1 MSVSIKQIVGS
12 IVSQVETQT
21 LARVTRASVALKNA
35 SMEVLSGPRSG
46 RSYRKPNGGTY
57 IASAPGEPPA
67 ARTSTL
73 MGSFRPLQP
82 DPHTAAIETSVPYAA
97 LLENGTGRMAP
108 RPYRQKTIEKA
119 MPQIEQIMNEPY
131 GIGI

>member
-1 MSVSIKQIVGS
+1 MSVSIKRAVTGMIEQIK
-12 IVSQVETQT
+12 SQIPMR
-21 LARVTRASVALKNA
+21 ATRASIALKNA

-73 MGSFRPLQP
+73 MGSFRPIQA
-82 DPHTAAIETSVPYAA
+82 DPNIAAIETSVPYAP

-108 RPYRQKTIEKA
+108 RPYKERIIEQA
-119 MPQIEQIMNEPY
+119 GPAIEQIMNEPY
-131 GIGI
+131 SVSI